1 MTYRLCPQTG
11 DSIAVPQLVFTNL
24 TRATGDHMRVALYI
38 LATHSTDPKD
48 IAHAL
53 GLKSLQA
60 AQKALD
66 FWHGVGLL
74 EAERPTSRENQP
86 TQPAKQPP
94 ITAEQLRTAFMRDPM
109 VSTLATEAQAYL
121 GQSLGQ
127 KDIQRLV
134 SLYVNESIPVDVI
147 LLCAAHIASQGRH
160 SVTQLERELDRW
172 PLEGVTNGQEAEA
185 YLQRLHQREKQQ
197 AAVAALLGIPYE
209 ALTMADK
216 RCICRWFEEYGYNQS
231 MVEEAIL
238 HGNGSKD
245 AKYINGILKSWYAK
259 GWRTPADTRGNGSL
273 EGSNARVDR
282 PAPSGNDILQR
293 ATRRPLRLKRED

>member
-1 MTYRLCPQTG
+1 MTYRLRSQTG
-11 DSIAVPQLVFTNL
+11 DSIAVPQLIFTNL

-53 GLKSLQA
+53 ALKNVQA

-74 EAERPTSRENQP
+74 ELERDATP
-86 TQPAKQPP
+86 PAPLPVKQPP
-94 ITAEQLRTAFMRDPM
+94 LTAEELRMAAMRDPM
-109 VSTLATEAQAYL
+109 VSTLATEAQTYL

-172 PLEGVTNGQEAEA
+172 AQEGVTTGQEAEE
-185 YLQRLHQREKQQ
+185 YLQRLKERSQREEK
-197 AAVAALLGIPYE
+197 AAAILGMPVGS
-209 ALTMADK
+209 LTLADK
-216 RCICRWFEEYGYNQS
+216 RCIRRWYEEFGYS
-231 MVEEAIL
+231 DAMVEEAVL

-245 AKYINGILKSWYAK
+245 PKYINGILKSWYAK
-259 GWRTPADTRGNGSL
+259 GWRTPTDARGGGSL
-273 EGSNARVDR
+273 AGANVRVDR
-282 PAPSGNDILQR
+282 QAPSGNDIMQR
-293 ATRRPLRLKRED
+293 PARRPLRLKREE